1 MSTSRTLYIRL
12 DGEAEERQIQVGPG
26 QQLLIKVDG
35 TLEVKKLHTSE
46 DILVRHHKEMVK
58 MGKIIADKDS
68 ELKKKDEEIKEL
80 LKYKNYVAAM
90 NRLMPESIRQE
101 LTPQQTDT
109 DSLTALDRTGFNPSC
124 RVALIKR
131 ELKGYIS
138 THEWIQGY
146 WVVVHKIFKE
156 LHWWKGKNI
165 DFVHWTNELGY
176 ALTEDYFKKVR
187 HDTKECLEQW
197 YATTSS
203 NKYAKVARD
212 LYDLFAGNPR
222 LPKVATFESGHISHD
237 ELFIRINKAT
247 AIDTHNHRAK
257 YTIIKNSR
265 HADYAV
271 NVGKKKKSFISPEA
285 LGIPIWRHQIIGT
298 IDILNSANPGHR
310 RYRPKSS
317 ALRHREVTYRF

>member
-1 MSTSRTLYIRL
+1 
-12 DGEAEERQIQVGPG
+12 
-26 QQLLIKVDG
+26 
-35 TLEVKKLHTSE
+35 
-46 DILVRHHKEMVK
+46 
-58 MGKIIADKDS
+58 
-68 ELKKKDEEIKEL
+68 
-80 LKYKNYVAAM
+80 M

-101 LTPQQTDT
+101 LTPQQPVT
-109 DSLTALDRTGFNPSC
+109 DSRTTLDRTCFNPSC

-156 LHWWKGKNI
+156 LHWWVGKDK
-165 DFVHWTNELGY
+165 DFILWAKELGY
-176 ALTEDYFKKVR
+176 KLTENNFKKVK
-187 HDTKECLEQW
+187 HETKECLAQW

-212 LYDLFAGNPR
+212 LYDHFAGNPR

-257 YTIIKNSR
+257 YTIIKNFR
-265 HADYAV
+265 HANYRARMGQKR
-271 NVGKKKKSFISPEA
+271 NLIISPEA

-298 IDILNSANPGHR
+298 IDILNSANPGRR
-310 RYRPKSS
+310 RYRPKPS
-317 ALRHREVTYRF
+317 ALRHGEVIPHI